1 MGKIELKEIVKAVEG
16 GRYKHARNLF
26 DKLREEPHEAQFA
39 AYLRALTHFQLG
51 QIPDA
56 LVLFSHATKSECPDE
71 WWVNYGICA
80 REAQDWDTLRQ
91 VTAHLRKR
99 GVGGYQSIALQA
111 ETARRDCDFEEAID
125 LFQYERQRVTPTL
138 ELEHAYANALRDA
151 GRYEEALTVYE
162 KTLNSHEDLELRWNK
177 TLTELAIGRDGLQS
191 FEHRFER
198 SPPPYLEYT
207 PTTLTRFSEARDLRG
222 KRLLLISEQGFGDS
236 LQFARY
242 APALQQQSKS
252 FAWVVPKRL
261 KQLLSQSFPDLTCIE
276 HSQVDESEWDGWTSL
291 MSAPY
296 LGVDEAA
303 GPYLKAGN
311 LPEHLKEFKDSV
323 LINWAGSTSYIHDF
337 WRSLSAEDFAALAA
351 CDNETT
357 LLSLQHGL
365 DAEAR
370 ASLPTGIRA
379 LGHNIDTGSDGFL
392 ETASLLKASKAF
404 VTTDTSVAH
413 LAGALGVKT
422 HLILGPLAD
431 WRWEWENQTTPWYP
445 TMVLHRWRKRGELP
459 SLMTSIWSAIQ
470 S

>member
-1 MGKIELKEIVKAVEG
+1 METIELTEIIKAVEVG
-16 GRYKHARNLF
+16 QYELARDLLE
-26 DKLREEPHEAQFA
+26 KLEEKPHEAQFA

-51 QIPDA
+51 QISDA
-56 LVLFSHATKSECPDE
+56 LTFFAHATTGDCPDD

-80 REAQDWDTLRQ
+80 REAQAWRTLAK
-91 VTAHLRKR
+91 VTAYLREHD
-99 GVGGYQSIALQA
+99 VGGYQSITLQA
-111 ETARRDCDFEEAID
+111 ETARRNCNFEEAIE
-125 LFQYERQRVTPTL
+125 LFQQARLRTKPTF

-151 GRYEEALTVYE
+151 GRYEDALPIYQEAL
-162 KTLNSHEDLELRWNK
+162 SAREDPEVRWNK
-177 TLTELAIGRDGLQS
+177 TLTELAIGRAGLQS

-198 SPPPYLEYT
+198 SPQPYLEYT
-207 PTTLTRFSEARDLRG
+207 PTNLTRFSDAGDLRG

-242 APALQQQSKS
+242 APALKEMSKS

-261 KQLLSQSFPDLTCIE
+261 MQLLSQSFPELTCIE
-276 HSQVDESEWDGWTSL
+276 HSQVDEADWDGWTPL

-296 LGVDEAA
+296 LGVDEAE

-311 LPEHLKEFKDSV
+311 LPEHLKEFNDSI

-337 WRSLSAEDFAALAA
+337 WRSLTAQDFMNLAGD
-351 CDNETT
+351 DNETP
-357 LLSLQHGL
+357 LISLQHGL
-365 DAEAR
+365 DSEAR

-379 LGHNIDTGSDGFL
+379 LGHTIDTGSDGFL
-392 ETASLLKASKAF
+392 ETASLLNASKAF

-413 LAGALGVKT
+413 LAGGLGVET

-431 WRWEWENQTTPWYP
+431 WRWEWENQSSPWYP
-445 TMVLHRWRKRGELP
+445 TMVLHRWRKRSELP
-459 SLMTSIWSAIQ
+459 NLMAKIRLAIQ